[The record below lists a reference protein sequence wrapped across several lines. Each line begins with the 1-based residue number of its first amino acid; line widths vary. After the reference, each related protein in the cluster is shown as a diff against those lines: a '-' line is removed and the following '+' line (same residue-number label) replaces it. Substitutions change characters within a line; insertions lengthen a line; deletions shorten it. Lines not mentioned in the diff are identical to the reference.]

1 MKNTKTKEPRYYR
14 ISVERDTITRVVEV
28 DDGIS
33 DEELED
39 SESEFERYVKEDML
53 YEEMYGDNFVC
64 VEKIPN
70 HSEFL
75 NPYERRMNELK
86 CNSFLYR
93 NKRGDFETSFPI
105 EKGSE
110 SVILCWDSDDLQMVF
125 LSSSLEKTK
134 ELWNKGEIE
143 ELKSHFV
150 GFHGRNHPKE
160 DKEVINKIYES
171 RNESDEIEIK
181 DKDEYQKQDGIT
193 EVLVER
199 TTTKKGKNV

>member
-1 MKNTKTKEPRYYR
+1 MKKGTNMKNKKHIRNPEEMFEMKERKEEYKKEFKLISIQESLIEMLGNYVRRTEEITREVQKEMFPKMKPEPR
-14 ISVERDTITRVVEV
+14 T
-28 DDGIS
+28 
-33 DEELED
+33 
-39 SESEFERYVKEDML
+39 
-53 YEEMYGDNFVC
+53 
-64 VEKIPN
+64 
-70 HSEFL
+70 
-75 NPYERRMNELK
+75 
-86 CNSFLYR
+86 FLYKDKNGR
-93 NKRGDFETSFPI
+93 VQSGFVI
-105 EKGSE
+105 QKGSE
-110 SVILCWDSDDLQMVF
+110 SVMYFERLKNGEHILFEGFEMCF
-125 LSSSLEKTK
+125 LSCSLEKTK